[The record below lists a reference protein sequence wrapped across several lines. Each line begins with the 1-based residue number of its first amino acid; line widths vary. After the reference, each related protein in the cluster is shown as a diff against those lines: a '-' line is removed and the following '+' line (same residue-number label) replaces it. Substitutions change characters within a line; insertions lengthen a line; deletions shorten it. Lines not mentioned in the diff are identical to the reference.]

1 MAVITVLSIVV
12 VTVAITMVVAAYGF
26 IKLIKEEVTMELI
39 GLVIVV
45 VLILAYYGFMKSL
58 ETGAGMAN
66 KEVDYL
72 ADVHAVSLVERTARL
87 GDRIN
92 TETMTKALE
101 VKAQLAVSK
110 YS

>member
-1 MAVITVLSIVV
+1 
-12 VTVAITMVVAAYGF
+12 
-26 IKLIKEEVTMELI
+26 MELI

-92 TETMTKALE
+92 DDTIAKAIT
-101 VKAQLAVSK
+101 VKAQLSQMQ
-110 YS
+110 SL

>member
-1 MAVITVLSIVV
+1 MDLILLLSV
-12 VTVAITMVVAAYGF
+12 VTVAITMVVAAIGF
-26 IKLIKEEVTMELI
+26 IKLIKEEITMELI

-72 ADVHAVSLVERTARL
+72 SDVHAVSLVERTARL
-87 GDRIN
+87 GERIN
-92 TETMTKALE
+92 EETITKATT
-101 VKAQLAVSK
+101 VKAQLATMRGL
-110 YS
+110 